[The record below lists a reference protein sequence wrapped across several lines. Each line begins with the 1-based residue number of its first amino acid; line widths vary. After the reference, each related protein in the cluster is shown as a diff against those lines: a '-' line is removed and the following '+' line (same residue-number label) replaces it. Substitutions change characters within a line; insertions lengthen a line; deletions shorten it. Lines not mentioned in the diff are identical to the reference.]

1 MATLSPAQASEP
13 PYPLAGHRQPAPADQ
28 PEHRRRSQA
37 RQPQLH
43 PGDRAP
49 GGHHRAGSPR
59 RPAPRRGPRQQ
70 RRPAAAH
77 PVRDQRP
84 HRHPLFRRVQIRG
97 PSCSWKMMA
106 QTEYRLRRGTLLPTS
121 SCPVHGTPLVPL
133 GRTPWPSSRGA
144 GSPRPARNSSAAI
157 LVPAWRCR
165 RDVFNLVPYPGG
177 PPADVDT
184 YIKPSLV
191 PGCFASGLPA
201 KKAEVIAVTQRPLA
215 ASTLSES
222 SGTPAW
228 KDRPV
233 MGCDRNRRQGHP
245 APFAGVGLLGAKC
258 RPVGRGRSTR
268 PAAAGDA
275 VNRAWRDVPAARVGA
290 ARTG

>member
-1 MATLSPAQASEP
+1 
-13 PYPLAGHRQPAPADQ
+13 
-28 PEHRRRSQA
+28 
-37 RQPQLH
+37 
-43 PGDRAP
+43 
-49 GGHHRAGSPR
+49 
-59 RPAPRRGPRQQ
+59 
-70 RRPAAAH
+70 
-77 PVRDQRP
+77 
-84 HRHPLFRRVQIRG
+84 
-97 PSCSWKMMA
+97 MA

-165 RDVFNLVPYPGG
+165 RTGRPWRSPARRLLGSVPGSCLGGNPADVFNLVPYPGG

-275 VNRAWRDVPAARVGA
+275 VNRAWR
-290 ARTG
+290 